1 MSKFGFTIS
10 KDQQIDY
17 DHLSRELARY
27 IQKAEPTVYR
37 CMSCGSCAGS
47 CSAAKFT
54 QFSFRKLVTGV
65 LRGDDRHIIGEIQ
78 KCMLCG
84 KCMLVCPRGVNTRNV
99 IHQLRKALNERNRH
113 EV

>member
-1 MSKFGFTIS
+1 MSKFGFAIL

-17 DHLSRELARY
+17 DNLSRDLARY
-27 IQKAEPTVYR
+27 IQIAEPSVTR

-47 CSAAKFT
+47 CSASRFT
-54 QFSFRKLVTGV
+54 QFSFRKLVLNV
-65 LRGDDRHIIGEIQ
+65 LRGDDKQIVNEIQ

-99 IHQLRKALNERNRH
+99 IYQLRKVLNETERH
-113 EV
+113 EI

>member
-1 MSKFGFTIS
+1 MNKFGFTIS

-17 DHLSRELARY
+17 DSLSRDLARY
-27 IQKAEPTVYR
+27 IQKAEPSISR
-37 CMSCGSCAGS
+37 CMSCGSCAGT
-47 CSAAKFT
+47 CSASRFT
-54 QFSFRKLVTGV
+54 LFSFRKLVINV
-65 LRGDDRHIIGEIQ
+65 LRGDDRQIISEIQ

-99 IHQLRKALNERNRH
+99 IYQLRKALNERNPD

>member
-1 MSKFGFTIS
+1 MSKFGFTLL

-17 DHLSRELARY
+17 DNLSRDLARH
-27 IQKAEPTVYR
+27 IQTVEPSINR
-37 CMSCGSCAGS
+37 CMSCGTCSGT
-47 CSAAKFT
+47 CSASRFT
-54 QFSFRKLVTGV
+54 QFSFRKLVVNV
-65 LRGDDRHIIGEIQ
+65 LRGDDQQIVTEIK

-99 IHQLRKALNERNRH
+99 IYQLRKVLNERKQH

>member
-1 MSKFGFTIS
+1 MSKFGFTIL
-10 KDQQIDY
+10 KDQQLDY
-17 DHLSRELARY
+17 DNLSKDLAQH
-27 IQKAEPTVYR
+27 IQKVEPSIYS

-47 CSAAKFT
+47 CSASRFT
-54 QFSFRKLVTGV
+54 QFSFRKLVINV
-65 LRGDDRHIIGEIQ
+65 QRGNDKQIINEIQ

-99 IHQLRKALNERNRH
+99 IYQLRKVLNEKKRH